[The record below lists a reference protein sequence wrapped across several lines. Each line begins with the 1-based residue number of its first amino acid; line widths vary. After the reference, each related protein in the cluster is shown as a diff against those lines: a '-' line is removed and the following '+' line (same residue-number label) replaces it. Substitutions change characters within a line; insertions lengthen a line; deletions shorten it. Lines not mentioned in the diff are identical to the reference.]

1 MCIPSEW
8 RTIARDKASRGS
20 DKNVHVQDAAIEV
33 QVPTNKRT
41 KNSRCTDAVQA
52 YMPPGAYCDFYVHI
66 MILITVPFL
75 P

>member
-8 RTIARDKASRGS
+8 RTIARDKTSRVS

-41 KNSRCTDAVQA
+41 KSSRYTDAVQA
-52 YMPPGAYCDFYVHI
+52 YMPPGAYYDFYVHI
-66 MILITVPFL
+66 MIFMCIL
-75 P
+75 